1 MILKHSSK
9 KRLWLNISAVI
20 LLLLGNILV
29 FLTIWLANKYDDV
42 SLDQFVYQMKTSAAG
57 ANRSLANSAIVRV
70 GVFGFAL
77 TFIETAVYLISAGTF
92 AKYLKKWTWY
102 TRYAA
107 SKFCRFI
114 TNIALPFGLCML
126 IIGTSFFTVRL
137 EFADYVA
144 AITTESK
151 FIENNYVNPLEANL
165 SFPEQKR
172 NLIYIFLESLEVTF
186 AEPEAGGNIID
197 NFIPELTTLA
207 EENLYFSH
215 DEDMGG
221 AMSFMGSTWTAA
233 AMVTQTAGMVVQVP
247 LPATNYG
254 GSDPYMPGIVSI
266 GEVLDREG
274 YNQAIIMGSDGDFAG
289 RESYFREHGN
299 YEIID
304 TKSLKAEGRLPADY
318 NEWWGFEDSKLF
330 DFAKEELTEIAAKDE
345 PFNFT
350 MITCDTHFPS
360 GYVCEKCD
368 RSEYQRQYPNV
379 LHCSSKQVLEF
390 VEWVKAQPFY
400 ENTTI
405 VLCGDHLTMDPK
417 FLKGVD
423 ENYTR
428 TIYNCI
434 INANATPTN
443 THNRTFGTF
452 DMLPTTLAAM
462 GVTIEGE
469 RLGIGTNLFSTTP
482 TFAEEIGYDE
492 LNEILQQKSTFYN
505 KNFLDM

>member
-1 MILKHSSK
+1 MEKTSR
-9 KRLWLNISAVI
+9 KRLWLNILAAV
-20 LLLLGNILV
+20 LLLAGNLLV

-70 GVFGFAL
+70 GVFGIVL
-77 TFIETAVYLISAGTF
+77 TLIEVAVYLISAGTF

-102 TRYAA
+102 VRYAA
-107 SKFCRFI
+107 SKLCRFVI
-114 TNIALPFGLCML
+114 KAALPVSLCML
-126 IIGTSFFTVRL
+126 IIGLSFFTVRL
-137 EFADYVA
+137 DFVDYVS
-144 AITTESK
+144 AITTESD
-151 FIENNYVNPLEANL
+151 FIENNYVDPLKADL
-165 SFPEQKR
+165 TFPEQKR
-172 NLIYIFLESLEVTF
+172 NLVYIFLESLEVTF
-186 AEPEAGGNIID
+186 AEPEAGGAIID
-197 NFIPELTTLA
+197 NFIPELTGLA
-207 EENLYFSH
+207 EDNLYFSH
-215 DEDMGG
+215 DDDMGG
-221 AMSFMGSTWTAA
+221 ARSFMGTTWTAA
-233 AMVTQTAGMVVQVP
+233 AMVTQTAGMPVQVP
-247 LPATNYG
+247 LTATNYG
-254 GSDPYMPGIVSI
+254 GSDPYMPGLVSI
-266 GEVLDREG
+266 GEVLEREG

-318 NEWWGFEDSKLF
+318 NEWWGFEDVKLF
-330 DFAKEELTEIAAKDE
+330 DFAKEELTEIAAKGE

-379 LHCSSKQVLEF
+379 LHCSSKQVFDF
-390 VEWVKAQPFY
+390 VEWIKAQPFY

-417 FLKGVD
+417 FLKD
-423 ENYTR
+423 MNEDYTR
-428 TIYNCI
+428 TVYNCI
-434 INANATPTN
+434 INAAATPVN

-462 GVTIEGE
+462 GVQIEGE
-469 RLGIGTNLFSTTP
+469 RLGIGTNLFSEAP
-482 TFAEEIGYDE
+482 TFAEEIGYEE

-505 KNFLDM
+505 KEFLGM